1 MYIFCRLITQ
11 SNNYDAELWTVWN
24 TTFYE
29 EQIAYDRLLGREWNH
44 IATRFDIINYFHY
57 TLNEYIQMN
66 RLACGVNW

>member
-1 MYIFCRLITQ
+1 MYIYCRLITQ
-11 SNNYDAELWTVWN
+11 NNNYDAELWTVWS

-44 IATRFDIINYFHY
+44 TVTRFDIINYFHY

>member
-1 MYIFCRLITQ
+1 M
-11 SNNYDAELWTVWN
+11 WTVWN